1 MQKTNSPKVTFD
13 HFKKQ
18 PQHQFG
24 RGGGDMLD
32 QVGGQV
38 ARLLSE
44 YLSSNPATVFSDEL
58 AALSGCFGLES
69 AGFKNLTF
77 IGRLSTRSFLAHVV
91 KYYIY

>member
-1 MQKTNSPKVTFD
+1 M
-13 HFKKQ
+13 
-18 PQHQFG
+18 
-24 RGGGDMLD
+24 
-32 QVGGQV
+32 
-38 ARLLSE
+38 
-44 YLSSNPATVFSDEL
+44 YATI